1 MTEKSVT
8 KNGAGR
14 ADNGN
19 FVVGEFRVKA
29 APNAD
34 AGKAQDV
41 ELQNA
46 TADFEQTGQGEFPA
60 KDALDGKPKTGWAI
74 APHMGKPHVA
84 VFETK
89 EDVGLEGGTVL
100 TVVLEQNYGG
110 KHLLGRFRISA
121 TTSSKPVK
129 ATRLPQN
136 VLPVPATPPPNRP
149 PPPTPEP
156 P

>member
-19 FVVGEFRVKA
+19 FVLGEFGVKA
-29 APNAD
+29 ARNAD

-46 TADFEQTGQGEFPA
+46 NADFEQTGQGEFPA

-121 TTSSKPVK
+121 TTRPRPVK
-129 ATRLPQN
+129 ATLLPDHV
-136 VLPVPATPPPNRP
+136 VLILATPADNR
-149 PPPTPEP
+149 TAA
-156 P
+156 